1 MQPISLTP
9 QAPAP
14 ATGAPSKKL
23 LRVAEQF
30 ETVLLNDLLGSL
42 EKTFASVPGEKDS
55 PGSSE
60 YSYLGTQALASG
72 VAAGGGFGIAAM
84 IVRNV
89 MKQQGLRAHP
99 ESGMAAKVSRP
110 VGR

>member
-1 MQPISLTP
+1 MRSSLRERVFSSAGIEMP
-9 QAPAP
+9 YLIRPL
-14 ATGAPSKKL
+14 TGLELKL
-23 LRVAEQF
+23 QGQRIPG
-30 ETVLLNDLLGSL
+30 LL
-42 EKTFASVPGEKDS
+42 
-55 PGSSE
+55 
-60 YSYLGTQALASG
+60 QALASG

-99 ESGMAAKVSRP
+99 ESGVAAKVSHP